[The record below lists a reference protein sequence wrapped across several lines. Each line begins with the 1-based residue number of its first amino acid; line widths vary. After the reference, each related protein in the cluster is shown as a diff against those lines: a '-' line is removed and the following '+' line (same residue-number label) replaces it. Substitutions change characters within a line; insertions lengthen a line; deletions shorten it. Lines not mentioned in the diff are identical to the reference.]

1 MTEKRTERLN
11 KAVKH
16 LISIGLIDG
25 KSPSKSISTTM
36 GRNNSNISSALRG
49 DEKYLNRKFI
59 RDFCATYNNI
69 ISDEWIWDGQ
79 DTMLN
84 EEPYYEDIN
93 FSVYNYQS
101 IYDLPKEKLID
112 ILRQLIEFQEV
123 QNQRIVDL
131 IRMNEEM
138 IRFSKE
144 QIKNIFDINK

>member
-101 IYDLPKEKLID
+101 IYDLQKEKLID

>member
-1 MTEKRTERLN
+1 
-11 KAVKH
+11 
-16 LISIGLIDG
+16 
-25 KSPSKSISTTM
+25 M